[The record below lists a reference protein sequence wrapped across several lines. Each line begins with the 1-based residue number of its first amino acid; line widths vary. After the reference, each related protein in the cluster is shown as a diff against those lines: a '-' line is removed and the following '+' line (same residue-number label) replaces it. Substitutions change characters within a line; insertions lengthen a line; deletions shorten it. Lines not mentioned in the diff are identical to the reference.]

1 MFKLLFLIM
10 LFLHI
15 VDDYYLQGILASLK
29 QKSWWE
35 DKIENLESSI
45 YDKDY
50 LVALFMHGFSWS
62 FLISIPI
69 IFLSGGVSLGLFIF
83 IIINGLIHS
92 FIDNLKANKK
102 KINLVVDQLLHILQ
116 ILIMLIVFLF

>member
-1 MFKLLFLIM
+1 MFKTLFLIM

-35 DKIENLESSI
+35 DRVENLESSI

-50 LVALFMHGFSWS
+50 LMALFIHGFSWS
-62 FLISIPI
+62 FLTSVPI
-69 IFLSGGVSLGLFIF
+69 IFLYGGVSLGLFAF

-92 FIDNLKANKK
+92 FIDDLKANKK
-102 KINLVVDQLLHILQ
+102 KINLITDQLLHILQ
-116 ILIMLIVFLF
+116 ILIMLIVFLL